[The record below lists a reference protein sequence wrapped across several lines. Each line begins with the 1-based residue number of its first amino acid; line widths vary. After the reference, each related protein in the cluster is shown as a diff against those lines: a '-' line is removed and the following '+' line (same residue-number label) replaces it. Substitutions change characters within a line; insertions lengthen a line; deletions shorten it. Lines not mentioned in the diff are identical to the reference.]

1 MSIGSRVMAICL
13 LMVVAACSPR
23 PVAMRAA
30 PDPAATIV
38 PVFGVTGR
46 RLDTGGSIFGY
57 DRPREVEHF
66 RIDVSVPPTHRPGRI
81 AWPKVAPDAATD
93 FVVTEAGIYP
103 DARAMIADMRRTVPG
118 RETLLFVHGYNTTL
132 SEAFFRTAQIITDFD
147 VTMPGV
153 VFAWPSAGDPRG
165 YLYDRDSVLF
175 ARDDL
180 EQILHDLTA
189 RPGDRVFLLA
199 HSMGSQLTMETLRQI
214 AIKGDRRLL
223 DRLSGVVLVAPDIDP
238 DLFARQAA
246 AIGTLPQPF
255 LIFVSQRD
263 RALTLSSFI
272 TGRKPRLGVITEAN
286 QIERPDVQVIDVT
299 VLTKGGDSLNHAVPF
314 TSPDAILL
322 LNSVMTRAER
332 EGRGLLRAVTE
343 QLPLIP
349 AIPAIP
355 R

>member
-1 MSIGSRVMAICL
+1 MGIGARGLALFLV
-13 LMVVAACSPR
+13 MVVAACSPR

-66 RIDVSVPPTHRPGRI
+66 RIDVSVPPTHRPGQI

-103 DARAMIADMRRTVPG
+103 DARALVSDMRRTVPG
-118 RETLLFVHGYNTTL
+118 HETLLFVHGYNSTL
-132 SEAFFRTAQIITDFD
+132 SEVVFRTAQIVTDFD
-147 VTMPGV
+147 VKMPGV

-180 EQILHDLTA
+180 EQALRDLTA

-199 HSMGSQLTMETLRQI
+199 HSMGAHLAMETLRQI
-214 AIKGDRRLL
+214 ALRGDRALL

-238 DLFARQAA
+238 DLFARQAKV
-246 AIGTLPQPF
+246 IGTLPQPF
-255 LIFVSQRD
+255 LIFITQRD
-263 RALTLSSFI
+263 RALSVSGFI
-272 TGRKPRLGVITEAN
+272 TGRKPRLGVIAEAEE
-286 QIERPDVQVIDVT
+286 IERPDVQVIDVT
-299 VLTKGGDSLNHAVPF
+299 ALSEGGPALNHSVPL
-314 TSPDAILL
+314 TSPTAIKL

-332 EGRGLLRAVTE
+332 EGRGLLRSVAE

-349 AIPAIP
+349 TNP